1 MKDAITDLV
10 TFNQEFDLFVPEMPR
25 LYNMNDT
32 YMNDTTSLPC
42 FLISKIYITFTLNLI
57 QTIMKLEDAC
67 FLKGKLLQT

>member
-10 TFNQEFDLFVPEMPR
+10 TFNQVFDLFVPEMPH

-32 YMNDTTSLPC
+32 TPFTY
-42 FLISKIYITFTLNLI
+42 FLISKIYITFILNLI

-67 FLKGKLLQT
+67 FLKGKL